1 METKPLTKKQI
12 YRKEYNQR
20 PDVIEKRKEYNQRPD
35 VFEKRSLCNKK
46 LRPCECGGY
55 FTHNHKKQHLESPIH
70 KNYVENGIKYELPES
85 QKNKLFYNEK
95 C

>member
-1 METKPLTKKQI
+1 METKPLTQKQI
-12 YRKEYNQR
+12 YM
-20 PDVIEKRKEYNQRPD
+20 KEYNQRPD
-35 VFEKRSLCNKK
+35 VFEKRSLNNKK

-55 FTHNHKKQHLESPIH
+55 YTNNHKKQHLESPIH

-95 C
+95 NVELYKKYYPDK